1 MIRHNSKSQS
11 CCRVWTENDIF
22 IDIHRDEVDKL
33 AAEMSGSKAGLPAYL
48 AYYEKAFK
56 TIKDGLDK
64 DTRVKYQAE
73 AKKWTE
79 HRPPPREQMR

>member
-1 MIRHNSKSQS
+1 MSSRDRKSHS
-11 CCRVWTENDIF
+11 CHKIWTENDIF
-22 IDIHRDEVDKL
+22 IDKHCDEVDNL

-48 AYYEKAFK
+48 ACYKKAFK

-64 DTRVKYQAE
+64 DTRVKYRAE
-73 AKKWTE
+73 AKEWMK

>member
-1 MIRHNSKSQS
+1 MIRRNNKSQS
-11 CCRVWTENDIF
+11 CRRVWTENDIF

-56 TIKDGLDK
+56 TVKDGLDK

-79 HRPPPREQMR
+79 HRPPPREQMQ